1 MSESTTGRLHLFS
14 QLKYDIPAGISVFF
28 VAIPLCLGIAHA
40 SGAPLMSGLVS
51 GVIGG
56 IVVGAISRSA
66 LSVTGPAAGLTAIV
80 LSGIEQLGSFELFLC
95 AVVVAGIIQLLL
107 GVLKVGKVIHF
118 IPQSVIQG
126 MLSAIGFI
134 LISKQ
139 MPHLI
144 GYHAEGIQAD
154 RYSLSSIVNSVDNIN
169 TGVTLIGVMSLLF
182 MIVWE
187 TKMKNRYKAIPG
199 ALPVV
204 LLAIAIN
211 YLNAGV
217 GFLPAIEAFHY
228 VQLPSVQSADEFTAS
243 TFFPDWSAL
252 TQLRFYGVAFTIA
265 IVATL
270 ESLLSLE
277 AMDELD
283 PLKRVSPPDRELVAQ
298 GTGNILAGLLGG
310 LPLTAVIV
318 RGTVNLRAGAR
329 TRFSAIFHG
338 ILLVVAVVF
347 MARWLNLIPIAGL
360 AAVLV
365 YTGYK
370 LLNPAQVSEW
380 YQRGKIPFAVFCT
393 TFAAIILSDLMVGVA
408 TGLVVHILAE
418 YAGKLKRQ

>member
-1 MSESTTGRLHLFS
+1 MSEQTTSRLPLFS
-14 QLKYDIPAGISVFF
+14 HLKYDIPAGISVFF

-40 SGAPLMSGLVS
+40 SGAPLMSGLIS

-56 IVVGAISRSA
+56 MVVGAISRSA

-107 GVLKVGKVIHF
+107 GVLKVGKVIHY
-118 IPQSVIQG
+118 IPHSVIQG

-139 MPHLI
+139 FPHLI
-144 GYHAEGIQAD
+144 GFHADGIQAD
-154 RYSLSSIVNSVDNIN
+154 RYSLTSMLNSFNSID
-169 TGVTLIGVMSLLF
+169 TGVTLIGVVSLLF
-182 MIVWE
+182 MILWE
-187 TKMKNRYKAIPG
+187 TKIKNRYKAIPG

-217 GFLPAIEAFHY
+217 DFLPPIESFHY
-228 VQLPSVQSADEFTAS
+228 VQLPSIQSVDEFTRS
-243 TFFPDWSAL
+243 TTFPDWSAL
-252 TQLRFYGVAFTIA
+252 TQFRFYGVAFTIA
-265 IVATL
+265 IVASL

-283 PLKRVSPPDRELVAQ
+283 PLKRTSPPDRELVAQ

-310 LPLTAVIV
+310 IPITAVIV
-318 RGTVNLRAGAR
+318 RGTVNLSAGAR
-329 TRFSAIFHG
+329 TRLSAIFHG
-338 ILLVVAVVF
+338 ILLVVAVVY

-370 LLNPAQVSEW
+370 LLNPTQLWEW
-380 YQRGKIPFAVFCT
+380 YQKGKVPFAVFCT
-393 TFAAIILSDLMVGVA
+393 TFAAIVLTDLMVGVA
-408 TGLVVHILAE
+408 IGLLVHVAAE
-418 YAGKLKRQ
+418 YAAKWRHR